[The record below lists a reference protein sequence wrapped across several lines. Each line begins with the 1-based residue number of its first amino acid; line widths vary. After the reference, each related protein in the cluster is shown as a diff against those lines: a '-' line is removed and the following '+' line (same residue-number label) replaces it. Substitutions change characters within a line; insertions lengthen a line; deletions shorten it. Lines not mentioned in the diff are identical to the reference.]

1 MAPLALDAVLTFKP
15 NLTAET
21 VASTTTYFIGERQR
35 FVVAD
40 PRTALLIG
48 NIDGKRTVAQI
59 LERVRSRIFEPEA
72 LFVLSQL
79 VALGHLVP
87 ATPQVAREVAG
98 FWNALGFDSER
109 AVAALRQTPVSVRSV
124 GKVMA
129 AGSVKQALQK
139 AGILVKGKASVRM
152 VIVDD
157 YLQKEIAQINRTALQ
172 QGTTWCLIKPTGTR
186 PFVGPIF
193 KPGVG
198 PCWECM
204 AFYLRNNRPIEELVR
219 LGRRSKKPVSLP
231 PIHLQ
236 ATLQAAA
243 GIASVAMAHALVC
256 AGTHMDHPLFSNLL
270 AVDLTLPSSDYHRV
284 VRRPQ
289 CPACGRS
296 SLTAAIGEQPVE
308 LRSVEKGYYDDGGYR
323 RQSPR
328 QTYQAFRHLVSPITG
343 PVTHLIPVPGR
354 DTELRAVYASGYMV
368 RPRGQI
374 PATNV
379 FDRGCAGKGCSD
391 DQAKVS
397 ALGEALERFS
407 GVCQGDEA
415 RVRATT
421 EGLGQQAVRLA
432 ELLNFSE
439 EQYRNRPPEV
449 KAATAALNVRRWVPE
464 PLAPTTEIDWAY
476 GWSLTRNERR
486 YVPFAYCYAEAPE
499 ESGTAFCHAE
509 GNGVAAGTCPEEA
522 LLQGLF
528 ELVERDAAGIW
539 WYNRIPRPRFDLA
552 SFRDSFIE
560 ALMADYARLGWTVW
574 VLDLTHDLGIP
585 VAAAIAHQPRE
596 DRFVIGFG
604 CHLDAR
610 LAVKRALT
618 ELNQLFDPE
627 GASKSPWEAAG
638 VPSRG
643 YIIGDCDSAPT
654 SVCEGPSNLGGDLRA
669 AVDFCIQRLHQAG
682 LELVVVN
689 KTRPDIGLNVVQAIV
704 PGLRHFW
711 PRLGPGRLYSVPCAL
726 GWRAAPAAERD
737 LNPVPLFL

>member
-15 NLTAET
+15 NLAPET
-21 VASTTTYFIGERQR
+21 VAGTTTYFIGERQR

-48 NIDGKRTVAQI
+48 HIDGKRTVAQI

-98 FWNALGFDSER
+98 FWSALGFDSER
-109 AVAALRQTPVSVRSV
+109 AVAALRQTPVSVRSL
-124 GKVMA
+124 GKVST
-129 AGSVKQALQK
+129 AGPVRQALQK
-139 AGILVKGKASVRM
+139 AGILIKDKASVWM
-152 VIVDD
+152 VVVDD
-157 YLQKEIAQINRTALQ
+157 YLQKEIAQINRTALR

-186 PFVGPIF
+186 PLAGPIF
-193 KPGVG
+193 RPGVG

-204 AFYLRNNRPIEELVR
+204 AFYLRNNRPVEELVR
-219 LGRRSKKPVSLP
+219 LGRRSQKPVSLP
-231 PIHLQ
+231 PIYLQ

-243 GIASVAMAHALVC
+243 GAAAVAMAHALVC
-256 AGTHMDHPLFSNLL
+256 SATHADHFLFSSVL
-270 AVDLTLPSSDYHRV
+270 AVDLTLPSTEYHRV
-284 VRRPQ
+284 VKRPQ
-289 CPACGRS
+289 CPACGRP
-296 SLTAAIGEQPVE
+296 SLTTAIGEQPIE
-308 LRSVEKGYYDDGGYR
+308 LRSVEKAYFEDGGYR

-328 QTYQAFRHLVSPITG
+328 QTYQAYRHLVSPLTG

-368 RPRGQI
+368 RPRGEI

-397 ALGEALERFS
+397 ALCEALERFS

-439 EQYRNRPPEV
+439 KQYGNRPQEA
-449 KAATAALNVRRWVPE
+449 KAALNVRRWVPE

-499 ESGTAFCHAE
+499 ESGTAFCQAE
-509 GNGVAAGTCPEEA
+509 GNGVAAGTCLEEA

-539 WYNRIPRPRFDLA
+539 WYNQILRPRFDLPG
-552 SFRDSFIE
+552 FRDSFIDS
-560 ALMADYARLGWTVW
+560 LTADYGRMGWTVW

-585 VAAAIAHQPRE
+585 VAAAVAHQLRE
-596 DRFVIGFG
+596 DRYVIGFG
-604 CHLDAR
+604 CHLEAR

-627 GASKSPWEAAG
+627 GVSKSPWEDAG
-638 VPSRG
+638 VPSHG
-643 YIIGDCDSAPT
+643 YIIGDRDSAPT
-654 SVCEGPSNLGGDLRA
+654 SVSEGPRNLNGDLRVA
-669 AVDFCIQRLHQAG
+669 IEVCMQRLHQAG

-711 PRLGPGRLYSVPCAL
+711 PRFGPGRLYSVPCAL
-726 GWRAAPAAERD
+726 GWRQTPTAEHD